1 MGKGDLLGDF
11 AHRSQ
16 NLPQRRGWTASTLML
31 SGTGSRLDSLFLDK
45 SGNFSLWGPYRD
57 IAFIF
62 PINQVFTE
70 NYQEIVFKPALF
82 LVLYIIDEQRKA
94 VKYYFWDLV
103 GKGGGT
109 LPYGHPLRTKFA

>member
-70 NYQEIVFKPALF
+70 DYQEIVLKPSLF
-82 LVLYIIDEQRKA
+82 LVLCYRRTE
-94 VKYYFWDLV
+94 
-103 GKGGGT
+103 GGGR
-109 LPYGHPLRTKFA
+109 LLLLGFGR